1 MHYEGWS
8 SRWDER
14 VPLRKAQP
22 IDGDQATARLLQ
34 QKCAR
39 PSPPARPPPLLSA
52 RETIRESPQER
63 ARLGSGKKLW
73 L

>member
-34 QKCAR
+34 QKCVR
-39 PSPPARPPPLLSA
+39 PSPPARKLPLLSA
-52 RETIRESPQER
+52 RETIQESRRREPGCQR
-63 ARLGSGKKLW
+63 PKKLR